1 MGQARKWD
9 KMSPSVVWFRFYNA
23 NEELWTVF
31 LATRKACKWLRKDK
45 HGGPYAGRTWWK
57 RRRIYIET
65 EQSPAELFDTII
77 HELTHVAIRPL
88 YLPPAM
94 DEEIVRSVAEG
105 LWPIFGS
112 ATIEFPPLPEPIAS
126 DFRLALA
133 AKEKR

>member
-1 MGQARKWD
+1 MQ
-9 KMSPSVVWFRFYNA
+9 SSTVWCRFYNA

-31 LATRKACKWLRKDK
+31 LATRKTCRWLRKDK
-45 HGGPYAGRTWWK
+45 HGGPYVGRTWFA

-65 EQSPAELFDTII
+65 NQSPAELFDTIL

-88 YLPPAM
+88 ALPPAM

-112 ATIEFPPLPEPIAS
+112 MPIALPAMPEPIANE
-126 DFRLALA
+126 FRLALA